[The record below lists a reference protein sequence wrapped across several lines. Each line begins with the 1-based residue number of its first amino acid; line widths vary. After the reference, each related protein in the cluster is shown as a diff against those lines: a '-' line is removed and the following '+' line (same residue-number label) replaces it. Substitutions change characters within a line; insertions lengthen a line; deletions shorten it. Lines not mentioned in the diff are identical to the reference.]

1 MLKIKKQLPLSVV
14 DESEYTKHQE
24 DIKNSIK
31 KLFISNKDKKKTID
45 EYAQLTTQIREEYAK
60 LQAKCVQLEKT
71 LQKYK
76 DYVEHRWSPSAPP
89 PNTQRKRVFRKQ
101 KIPYYHDN
109 IDRGYMSADE
119 RDNNED
125 EYYDYE
131 SKPKPKRKK
140 RIVYVD
146 EIDGDDD
153 DDDNE
158 EEEPREVDDENDDE
172 EYIRVRKKK
181 KPVVG
186 KKVPSK
192 ETKKK
197 IGITKSI

>member
-1 MLKIKKQLPLSVV
+1 MLKIKKQLPLAANF
-14 DESEYTKHQE
+14 DETEYTKNQE

-31 KLFISNKDKKKTID
+31 KLFISNQSRKKTID

-60 LQAKCVQLEKT
+60 LQAKCVQLEST
-71 LQKYK
+71 LQRYK
-76 DYVEHRWSPSAPP
+76 DYVENRWSPSAP
-89 PNTQRKRVFRKQ
+89 NVQRKKVFKKP
-101 KIPYYHDN
+101 KIPYDYEN

-119 RDNNED
+119 RDNAD

-146 EIDGDDD
+146 EIDGDEEDE
-153 DDDNE
+153 E
-158 EEEPREVDDENDDE
+158 EEEPEEAIPKNEDE
-172 EYIRVRKKK
+172 YVKVVKRKK
-181 KPVVG
+181 PAG
-186 KKVPSK
+186 KKI
-192 ETKKK
+192 TKKK

>member
-1 MLKIKKQLPLSVV
+1 MLKIKKQLPLAANF
-14 DESEYTKHQE
+14 DETEYTKNQE

-31 KLFISNKDKKKTID
+31 KLFISNQSRKKTID

-60 LQAKCVQLEKT
+60 LQAKCVQLEST
-71 LQKYK
+71 LQRYK
-76 DYVEHRWSPSAPP
+76 DYVENRWSPSAP
-89 PNTQRKRVFRKQ
+89 NVQRKKVFKKP
-101 KIPYYHDN
+101 KIPHDYEN

-119 RDNNED
+119 RDNED

-146 EIDGDDD
+146 EIDGDEEDE
-153 DDDNE
+153 E
-158 EEEPREVDDENDDE
+158 EEEPEEAIPKNEDE
-172 EYIRVRKKK
+172 YVKVVKRKK
-181 KPVVG
+181 PAG
-186 KKVPSK
+186 KKI
-192 ETKKK
+192 TKKK

>member
-1 MLKIKKQLPLSVV
+1 MLKIKKQLPLTTF
-14 DESEYTKHQE
+14 DATEYTKNQE

-45 EYAQLTTQIREEYAK
+45 EYAQLVTQIREEYAK
-60 LQAKCVQLEKT
+60 LQAKCVQLENT

-76 DYVEHRWSPSAPP
+76 DYVENRWSPSALP
-89 PNTQRKRVFRKQ
+89 PNTQRKKIFRKP
-101 KIPYYHDN
+101 KIPYHYEN

-119 RDNNED
+119 RDNED

-146 EIDGDDD
+146 EIDGDDEGEE
-153 DDDNE
+153 E
-158 EEEPREVDDENDDE
+158 EEEPEVVQKNEDE
-172 EYIRVRKKK
+172 EYVRVVKRK
-181 KPVVG
+181 KPVG
-186 KKVPSK
+186 KRLPNK

>member
-1 MLKIKKQLPLSVV
+1 MLKIKKQLPLAANF
-14 DESEYTKHQE
+14 DETEYTKNQE

-31 KLFISNKDKKKTID
+31 KLFISNQSRKKTID

-60 LQAKCVQLEKT
+60 LQAKCVQLEST
-71 LQKYK
+71 LQRYK
-76 DYVEHRWSPSAPP
+76 DYVENRWSPSAP
-89 PNTQRKRVFRKQ
+89 NVQRKVFKKP
-101 KIPYYHDN
+101 KIPYDYEN

-119 RDNNED
+119 RDNED

-146 EIDGDDD
+146 EIDGDEEDE
-153 DDDNE
+153 E
-158 EEEPREVDDENDDE
+158 EEEPEEVIPKNEDE
-172 EYIRVRKKK
+172 YVKVVKRKK
-181 KPVVG
+181 PAG
-186 KKVPSK
+186 KKI
-192 ETKKK
+192 TKKK